1 MISAPGPAPL
11 KNLSTYDH
19 RHRDR
24 GDGAVTPPVVR
35 IGYARVSTDD
45 QSLAGQLDQL
55 GRAGCEPIYSEHAS
69 GSKDDRPEL
78 AQALKA
84 LRAGDSLVVCRLD
97 RLGRSL
103 SHLVDTVHELAR
115 RGIGFESLTERI
127 DTTSAGGT
135 LIFHIFA
142 SLAQF
147 ERQLISE
154 RTKAGLA
161 AGRARGRMGGRPP
174 ALSVKQLRE
183 AKRLL
188 DDPQATVTDVA
199 KTYGVSRAT
208 LYKGLRKL
216 EAGS

>member
-1 MISAPGPAPL
+1 MTVPAM
-11 KNLSTYDH
+11 
-19 RHRDR
+19 
-24 GDGAVTPPVVR
+24 R

-45 QSLAGQLDQL
+45 QNLEGQLDQL
-55 GRAGCEPIYSEHAS
+55 KRAGCAPVYSEHAS

-103 SHLVDTVHELAR
+103 PHLVQTVDQLAA
-115 RGIGFESLTERI
+115 RGIGFESLAERI

-174 ALSVKQLRE
+174 ALTVKQLRE

-188 DDPQATVTDVA
+188 EDPEATVTDVA

-208 LYKGLRKL
+208 LYKGLRRL
-216 EAGS
+216 DAGT

>member
-1 MISAPGPAPL
+1 MLDTAPATATTSPGQ
-11 KNLSTYDH
+11 
-19 RHRDR
+19 
-24 GDGAVTPPVVR
+24 GAR

-45 QSLAGQLDQL
+45 QSLAAQLDQL
-55 GRAGCEPIYSEHAS
+55 TRAGCDPIYSEHAS

-84 LRAGDSLVVCRLD
+84 MRPGDSLVVCRLD

-103 SHLVDTVHELAR
+103 PHLVQTVDQLAA
-115 RGIGFESLTERI
+115 RGVGFESLAERI

-135 LIFHIFA
+135 LVFHIFA

-161 AGRARGRMGGRPP
+161 AGRARGRKGGRPP
-174 ALSVKQLRE
+174 ALTPRQLRE
-183 AKRLL
+183 AKLL
-188 DDPQATVTDVA
+188 LTDPEATVTGIA
-199 KTYGVSRAT
+199 AQYGVSRAT
-208 LYKGLRKL
+208 HYSGLAKL
-216 EAGS
+216 DAGGAGVPAQCG

>member
-1 MISAPGPAPL
+1 MLDSAP
-11 KNLSTYDH
+11 SQIT
-19 RHRDR
+19 
-24 GDGAVTPPVVR
+24 R

-45 QSLAGQLDQL
+45 QTLEAQLDAL
-55 GRAGCEPIYSEHAS
+55 HRVGCDPIYSEHAS
-69 GSKDDRPEL
+69 GSKDDRLEL
-78 AQALKA
+78 VQALKA
-84 LRAGDSLVVCRLD
+84 LRRGDTLVVTRLD

-103 SHLVDTVHELAR
+103 PHLVQTVADLVKRE
-115 RGIGFESLTERI
+115 IGFQSLAESI

-135 LIFHIFA
+135 FVFNIFA

-174 ALSVKQLRE
+174 SLTAKQIRE

-208 LYKGLRKL
+208 LYKGLAKL
-216 EAGS
+216 GGGVVGASPATSSAEA

>member
-1 MISAPGPAPL
+1 MIIPA
-11 KNLSTYDH
+11 
-19 RHRDR
+19 
-24 GDGAVTPPVVR
+24 VR

-45 QSLAGQLDQL
+45 QNLAGQLDQL
-55 GRAGCEPIYSEHAS
+55 ERAGCAPIYSEHAS

-103 SHLVDTVHELAR
+103 PHLVATVDELAR
-115 RGIGFESLTERI
+115 RGIGFESLAERI

-161 AGRARGRMGGRPP
+161 AGRARGRMGGRLP
-174 ALSVKQLRE
+174 ALTLKQVRE

-188 DDPQATVTDVA
+188 EDPQATVTDVA

-208 LYKGLRKL
+208 LYKGLRQLK
-216 EAGS
+216 AGS

>member
-1 MISAPGPAPL
+1 MLNTATATAATPAPG
-11 KNLSTYDH
+11 T
-19 RHRDR
+19 
-24 GDGAVTPPVVR
+24 GAR
-35 IGYARVSTDD
+35 IGYARVSTEE
-45 QSLAGQLDQL
+45 QSLDPQLDEL
-55 GRAGCEPIYSEHAS
+55 RRVRCDPIYSEFAS
-69 GSKDDRPEL
+69 GAKDDRPEL

-84 LRAGDSLVVCRLD
+84 LRAGDTLVVCRLD

-103 SHLVDTVHELAR
+103 PHLVQTVAELAK
-115 RGIGFESLTERI
+115 RGVGFESLAEHI

-135 LIFHIFA
+135 LVFNIFA

-161 AGRARGRMGGRPP
+161 AGRARGRKGGRPP
-174 ALSVKQLRE
+174 ALTPKQLRE

-199 KTYGVSRAT
+199 RTYGVSRAT
-208 LYKGLRKL
+208 LYKGLAAL
-216 EAGS
+216 DGGGSRVPA